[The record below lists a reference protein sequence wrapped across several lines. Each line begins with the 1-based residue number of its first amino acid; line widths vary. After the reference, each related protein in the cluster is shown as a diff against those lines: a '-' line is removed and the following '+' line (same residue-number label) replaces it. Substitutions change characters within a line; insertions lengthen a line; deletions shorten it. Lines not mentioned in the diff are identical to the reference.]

1 MKRLVLV
8 GAGHAHA
15 LVLAELARNKP
26 KNLEVVLVS
35 PHRLAPYSGMI
46 PGWLAGHYHWDE
58 CCVDFERL
66 CRRARVA
73 MCIDSVAALDPD
85 RQELQLQNGDTLGF
99 DLLSLNVGSTLMPPS
114 SDSTM
119 VMPMRPLGE
128 LRWRWEELQ
137 RVVTALEPGTNFR
150 VLTVGGG
157 AAGVES
163 MLAVSHSLRQLA
175 PGVSFQFVLTMEG
188 GDILPNMAKGTASR
202 LRQHLVRQGIETVS
216 HYRATQV
223 WQGSVFDQT
232 GKSIPADAV
241 LWATGAQAYP
251 WIRASGISVD
261 AGGFVSVDNSL
272 RAISHQRIF
281 AAGDCAG
288 LTPPLPTA
296 GVFSVRMGP
305 ILAHNLLA
313 DIGGQALQSYIP
325 QRRYLA
331 LLGTGGKN
339 AVASWGAYAWQGQ
352 WVWHWKQAVDRR
364 FVALFGSD

>member
-1 MKRLVLV
+1 MTRLVLV

-15 LVLAELARNKP
+15 LVLAELARVKR
-26 KNLEVVLVS
+26 KDLEVVLVS

-58 CCVDFERL
+58 CCVDFDRL
-66 CRRARVA
+66 CRLAGATIR
-73 MCIDSVAALDPD
+73 IDSVVALDPD
-85 RQELQLQNGDTLGF
+85 CQEVQLQNGEVLGF
-99 DLLSLNVGSTLMPPS
+99 DWLSLNVGSTLMPPS
-114 SDSTM
+114 SDGTM

-137 RVVTALEPGTNFR
+137 RVVAALEPGTNFR

-175 PGVSFQFVLTMEG
+175 PGVSFRFVLAMDG
-188 GDILPNMAKGTASR
+188 ADILPGMARGAALR
-202 LRQHLVRQGIETVS
+202 LRQHFVKEGIETVS
-216 HYRATQV
+216 HFRATKV
-223 WQGSVFDQT
+223 LQGSVLDAA
-232 GKSIPADAV
+232 GKSISTDAV
-241 LWATGAQAYP
+241 LWATGAQAYQ
-251 WIRASGISVD
+251 WINASGISVD

-272 RAISHQRIF
+272 RSLSHQRIF

-288 LTPPLPTA
+288 LTPPLPKA